1 MGSLLTSRENAG
13 KPRARIW
20 KAGRV
25 GDCVRLGGEQSPEG
39 HMTGSGGDPGH
50 DGIRPSEAD
59 GGGEAVRVGWRCKG
73 SLGALGALWPWTQ
86 S

>member
-39 HMTGSGGDPGH
+39 HMTGSGGTQAMMGSVP
-50 DGIRPSEAD
+50 
-59 GGGEAVRVGWRCKG
+59 VRLMVVVRR
-73 SLGALGALWPWTQ
+73 
-86 S
+86 